1 MLEVAR
7 ILNAASKKVAAT
19 TAIAMQRFQR
29 QATWG
34 LAAVAALFIA
44 IQAGRSDIGAQRTAI
59 VLSSLNLASS
69 PALRPGE
76 TSGQVSSQSNPRTL
90 DTDPVNRQLVQSVR
104 GLAEDRDRMLTR
116 LAAIEHNL
124 DDMTGSI
131 SRQIEAVKASGTPA
145 PAPWPS
151 DQTATANNPA
161 NVAPVVAPDV
171 PPPGG
176 LAAPLQPSPST
187 LTDGQAPLEAA
198 AAVPPL
204 PAVPV
209 AQPAYGAEI
218 ASASSIKTL
227 YTRWAGIR
235 AAHAQLL
242 EGLRPVVTLKD
253 NARSKRIELRLV
265 LGPLAS
271 AAAAEELCTS
281 LAAFKM
287 SCEATMFDA
296 RQPALE

>member
-1 MLEVAR
+1 
-7 ILNAASKKVAAT
+7 
-19 TAIAMQRFQR
+19 
-29 QATWG
+29 
-34 LAAVAALFIA
+34 
-44 IQAGRSDIGAQRTAI
+44 
-59 VLSSLNLASS
+59 
-69 PALRPGE
+69 
-76 TSGQVSSQSNPRTL
+76 
-90 DTDPVNRQLVQSVR
+90 
-104 GLAEDRDRMLTR
+104 MLTR

-131 SRQIEAVKASGTPA
+131 RRQIEAVKASGTPA

-151 DQTATANNPA
+151 DQTAAANNPA
-161 NVAPVVAPDV
+161 NVAPLVAPDM
-171 PPPGG
+171 PLPGG

-198 AAVPPL
+198 AAAVPPL
-204 PAVPV
+204 PAVAV